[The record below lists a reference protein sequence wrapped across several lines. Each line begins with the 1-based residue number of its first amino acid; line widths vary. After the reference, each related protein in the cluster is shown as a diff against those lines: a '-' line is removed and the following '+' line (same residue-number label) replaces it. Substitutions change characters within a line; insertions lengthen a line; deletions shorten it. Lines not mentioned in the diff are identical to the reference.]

1 MLAEVNQTVWIEKF
15 RQVLEYYVPPV
26 ESTPAVNVGGLVAI
40 IAGLILVFRGGKFER
55 IVVAAFSLV
64 LGGWLGYQL
73 SVRLNLPGPF
83 TVAVAGIALAAI
95 GFKFYKM
102 WLAAGSVFVLFGIA
116 VAFQLGQGDLQ
127 RYLPTSERVSNTI
140 SGGKITLPSPE
151 QQLRNSRNDWRDQV
165 KFVLEKV
172 GDELKQFGLSGWL
185 LPVCAAIIGGV
196 LAYWALRAF
205 AVIWLGFIGAHIAVI
220 GASTILCANWH
231 DVRNS
236 MFANPQFPAAAALG
250 LWLLGLVLQAKE
262 ARFPK
267 KIDKEP
273 AKEPPK
279 P

>member
-1 MLAEVNQTVWIEKF
+1 M
-15 RQVLEYYVPPV
+15 EYYVPPV
-26 ESTPAVNVGGLVAI
+26 ESTPAINVGGLVAV

-55 IVVAAFSLV
+55 IVVTAFSLV
-64 LGGWLGYQL
+64 FGGWLGYQL
-73 SVRLNLPGPF
+73 SVKLNLPGPF

-127 RYLPTSERVSNTI
+127 RYLPTAERVSNAIT
-140 SGGKITLPSPE
+140 GGKISLPTPE
-151 QQLRNSRNDWRDQV
+151 QQLRNSRNDWRDQLR
-165 KFVLEKV
+165 FVAERI
-172 GDELKQFGLSGWL
+172 GDELKEFGLSGWL

-205 AVIWLGFIGAHIAVI
+205 AVIWLGFIGAHITIVGSA
-220 GASTILCANWH
+220 TILCANWP

-236 MFANPQFPAAAALG
+236 MFANPQYPAAAAVG
-250 LWLLGLVLQAKE
+250 LWLLGLILQAKE

-267 KIDKEP
+267 KLDKEP

-279 P
+279 S